1 MKKKKIYI
9 YKTFRIEDVKNNDS
23 LRQTI
28 LNWYESSEEWRMT
41 EEPDVSYELSSP
53 IGVGRTA
60 VAYRITAPTEDY
72 AYDKNVLK
80 LFYPTKD
87 CRNIKLLN
95 DDYKLGAPEYK
106 DEFVSMLNGF
116 IDSFETAWRVKKEYE
131 DKGGHVLLTPK
142 LAMTSKGVGLIS
154 ETIKWD
160 KTLNAHINEDV
171 KKTGQGIEKKEDL
184 VYVLTL
190 IERILSNDI
199 AVYHNGYKAVH
210 LDIKAENFLV
220 YKIDVDHKTKTVR
233 SLDLGS
239 VRTIKELIAQKDIKL
254 FESSPQTNS
263 FEFIEKTVQ
272 QIKMCNENEATLL
285 LKQLDLLAVV
295 KMLLI
300 AIFEENIFDD
310 ERTPCV
316 TRKIT
321 EKVSKCLHEGVVK
334 ASFATMHVAWIFH
347 RLFLTVIRIE
357 NCEVCEQA
365 HHVTLDE
372 NKCNA
377 LTDKAVE
384 ENDNSLLNPNNILT
398 LAELKEYIDIIIEI
412 LKNEEG
418 CYKFNHA
425 NYKPLDDLLE
435 NNNIT
440 TMSGL
445 LKLVKSQFGTY
456 AVPPVKLIEH
466 LAYPQN

>member
-9 YKTFRIEDVKNNDS
+9 YETFRIENVKNNDS
-23 LRQTI
+23 LRQII
-28 LNWYESSEEWRMT
+28 LNWYESNEEWRMT

-60 VAYRITAPTEDY
+60 VAYRITAPTEY
-72 AYDKNVLK
+72 YKYDNYVLK

-87 CRNIKLLN
+87 YREIELLN
-95 DDYKLGAPEYK
+95 DDYKLRAPEYK

-116 IDSFETAWRVKKEYE
+116 IDSFETAWRVKKAYE
-131 DKGGHVLLTPK
+131 KSDANVVLK
-142 LAMTSKGVGLIS
+142 MELAMTSRGIS
-154 ETIKWD
+154 LLSDNLGET
-160 KTLNAHINEDV
+160 LEEDV
-171 KKTGQGIEKKEDL
+171 SKLDLSKKENL
-184 VYVLTL
+184 IRTL
-190 IERILSNDI
+190 KIFNNILNNDI
-199 AVYHNGYKAVH
+199 TVYHKECKQVH
-210 LDIKAENFLV
+210 LDIKSDNFLMS
-220 YKIDVDHKTKTVR
+220 KIDIDYKTPR

-239 VRTIKELIAQKDIKL
+239 VRTINELIAQKDITL

-263 FEFIEKTVQ
+263 FEFIEKTVH

-300 AIFEENIFDD
+300 AIFDENIFDD
-310 ERTPCV
+310 ERIPCA

-321 EKVSKCLHEGVVK
+321 EIVSKCLHEGVAK
-334 ASFATMHVAWIFH
+334 ASFTTMHVAWAFH

-357 NCEVCEQA
+357 KCEVCEQA
-365 HHVTLDE
+365 QHVTIDE

-398 LAELKEYIDIIIEI
+398 LSKLKDYISVIIEI
-412 LKNEEG
+412 LEKEE
-418 CYKFNHA
+418 CYKLNHA
-425 NYKPLDDLLE
+425 NYESFDGLLE

-445 LKLVKSQFGTY
+445 LKLAQSQFGTY